1 MLRASTRALSHRPP
15 PRMGTHVIRSLNPAI
30 AARRCSDNGSGINN
44 SNSTS
49 KARRSSV
56 TSPSVRTAPP
66 QIAGQGQSHDK
77 KRSRGRSL
85 ITRRAASI
93 TLDNVDGM
101 LLGVRVLHVIPDIA
115 VSPEHRL
122 LGSTKDVR
130 GRTEYFQTAGIN
142 YDELPVVR
150 LDRSLRT
157 ALDRVALERYDV
169 VFIELAQYPRSMK
182 WLAKKV
188 PDTVRIVR
196 PTNASSLQHLHL
208 RSEER

>member
-1 MLRASTRALSHRPP
+1 ML
-15 PRMGTHVIRSLNPAI
+15 G
-30 AARRCSDNGSGINN
+30 
-44 SNSTS
+44 
-49 KARRSSV
+49 
-56 TSPSVRTAPP
+56 
-66 QIAGQGQSHDK
+66 
-77 KRSRGRSL
+77 
-85 ITRRAASI
+85 
-93 TLDNVDGM
+93 
-101 LLGVRVLHVIPDIA
+101 GVRVLHVIPDIA
-115 VSPEHRL
+115 VSPGHRL

-157 ALDRVALERYDV
+157 ALDRVALESYDV

-208 RSEER
+208 ARLGGVSSGGWELLRAARHFQKDAACARHADHVLPITEWEQTHYWRRLTSPQKIVTVPFFVPREYDD